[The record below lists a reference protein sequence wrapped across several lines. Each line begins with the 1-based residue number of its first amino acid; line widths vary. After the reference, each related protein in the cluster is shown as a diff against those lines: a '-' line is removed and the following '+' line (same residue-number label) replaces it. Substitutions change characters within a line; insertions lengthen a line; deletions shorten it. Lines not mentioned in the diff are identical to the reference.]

1 MNYYKVFYYHPLDLT
16 FKSAQTLQVI
26 KDYYHLSKLGV
37 SVVVYGSYENINDLL
52 LIQEYVASAN
62 FRVISRKRTF
72 FGKIVAKVVF
82 FWSMLSPTEKKT
94 IVTRHYRKLSS
105 AFLIKKIISNLRVVH
120 EMHEE
125 SFPYLFKTHIKK
137 EHIKSLLKNKSLD
150 CLIFTNYSQQVFFKQ
165 EFECD
170 PIKFAILPNGVEFD
184 KFQGVTMSNNF
195 VLTYLGQF
203 NHWKNVELIFKALS
217 LLDKKYTLRIA
228 GGKGDNESE
237 VFIKNLMEQYNI
249 DSSRVCYLGFINNH
263 EVANKVLKNSN
274 VLLLPLGDN
283 IQSKFLTSPMKL
295 FEYMATS
302 IPVLSVDYPS
312 VRLIASEKIFF
323 SSNDAKSFASQIEN
337 ICNKSHNFF
346 NFDSMNVLARQYS
359 YKSRS
364 NKFLKEVISEL

>member
-1 MNYYKVFYYHPLDLT
+1 
-16 FKSAQTLQVI
+16 
-26 KDYYHLSKLGV
+26 
-37 SVVVYGSYENINDLL
+37 
-52 LIQEYVASAN
+52 
-62 FRVISRKRTF
+62 
-72 FGKIVAKVVF
+72 
-82 FWSMLSPTEKKT
+82 
-94 IVTRHYRKLSS
+94 
-105 AFLIKKIISNLRVVH
+105 
-120 EMHEE
+120 
-125 SFPYLFKTHIKK
+125 
-137 EHIKSLLKNKSLD
+137 
-150 CLIFTNYSQQVFFKQ
+150 
-165 EFECD
+165 
-170 PIKFAILPNGVEFD
+170 
-184 KFQGVTMSNNF
+184 
-195 VLTYLGQF
+195 
-203 NHWKNVELIFKALS
+203 
-217 LLDKKYTLRIA
+217 
-228 GGKGDNESE
+228 
-237 VFIKNLMEQYNI
+237 MEQYNI